1 MLIKILLSL
10 APKND
15 NYYVYNYFFISLIAA
30 CAAANLAI
38 GTLYGLQETSSN
50 PIL

>member
-1 MLIKILLSL
+1 
-10 APKND
+10 
-15 NYYVYNYFFISLIAA
+15 LIAA

-38 GTLYGLQETSSN
+38 GTLYGLQETSFN